1 MKVLRWLFFAAVGYF
16 IVVLLAFFF
25 RNNLMFIPMRGVT
38 STPADSGLTYEDV
51 RFAAAD
57 GTPLHGWFL
66 PGSGRGT
73 VLFCHGNAGNI
84 GHRLDSL
91 EIFHSLGLSVFLF
104 DYRGYGKSDG
114 SPTIEGVY
122 SDLEGAWKHLTKVR
136 GISPEEIVLFGRS
149 LGGAVAAWGAEK
161 YSPAGLILESTF
173 TTLADAGRRHL
184 FFLPVGLMVGNA
196 FDTLSRMKNIT
207 CPVLV
212 ASSPDDEI
220 VPGKHGLILYDAAG
234 EPKAFLPL
242 IGGHNDGFLLT
253 GQPYIDGL
261 DKFFRQIF
269 PPFQEGKNEV

>member
-1 MKVLRWLFFAAVGYF
+1 LRWLFFAAVGYF

-25 RNNLMFIPMRGVT
+25 RNNLMFIPMREVT
-38 STPADSGLTYEDV
+38 STPADSGLVYEDV
-51 RFAAAD
+51 RFSAAD

-66 PGSGRGT
+66 PGAGRGT

-91 EIFHSLGLSVFLF
+91 EIFHSIGLSVFLF

>member
-1 MKVLRWLFFAAVGYF
+1 MRWILFGAGGYL

-25 RNNLMFIPMRGVT
+25 RNNLMFIPIREVT
-38 STPADSGLTYEDV
+38 STPADRGLTYEDV

-91 EIFHSLGLSVFLF
+91 EIFHRLGLSVLIF
-104 DYRGYGKSDG
+104 DYRGYGESGG
-114 SPTIEGVY
+114 SPTEEGVY
-122 SDLEGAWKHLTKVR
+122 SDLAGAWGHLTKDR

-184 FFLPVGLMVGNA
+184 FFLPVGLMVGNT

-220 VPGKHGLILYDAAG
+220 VPGMHGALLYSAAG
-234 EPKAFLPL
+234 EPKSFLPL
-242 IGGHNDGFLLT
+242 TGGHNEGFLLT
-253 GQPYIDGL
+253 GRPYIQGL
-261 DKFFRQIF
+261 HAFFRQVF
-269 PPFQEGKNEV
+269 PPLEEGK